1 MTTHSDV
8 TASDRQAE
16 TWTPLPAPFTKYEV
30 SRDGFGPDQQARPP
44 RRQRQPAGPV
54 GE

>member
-30 SRDGFGPDQQARPP
+30 SRDGFGLDQRPV
-44 RRQRQPAGPV
+44 RHPAAATRWPYW
-54 GE
+54 